1 MELQIWMGRAGA
13 GKSRRVLETMQ
24 ERRQRPQILLVPEHA
39 SHEAELD
46 LCRALGPTASRDAEV
61 LSFRNLATRVL
72 AQTGGLADVTLDA
85 GGKLLTMRRALQEV
99 SSRLTV
105 FARPSQRPAFLRQ
118 LVALADELYAYQV
131 TPEMLL
137 AQVAD
142 MEGAAGDKL
151 RSAAL
156 IYGAY
161 DAHLRGEGFDARSR
175 VQKLCDALPESDYL
189 MGKDVYVDGFSYFN
203 RVEEDIL
210 ETALRQGNCLTVTL
224 LGDES
229 DPQLFQNALRQR
241 DRLKRMAALVHAR
254 CEVETLVSK
263 NDGPLGYLERCFFDG
278 EEPWQGEEP
287 PIRLYQ
293 AETAFSEAEYVSAC
307 VRRLARQGCRW
318 RDIGVAAR
326 NMEVYGPLL
335 EAVFRRDGI
344 PAYISRR
351 SDILEKPVLTMVL
364 SAVDAVTGGFEY
376 EDVFRC
382 LKTGMA
388 GISAAEC
395 DMLENYVIR
404 WQIRGG
410 MWLKEAD
417 WTADPDGY
425 GQEMS
430 EEEFMSR
437 AGRFVH

>member
-189 MGKDVYVDGFSYFN
+189 MGKDVYIDGFSYFN

-241 DRLKRMAALVHAR
+241 NRLKRMAALVHAR

-278 EEPWQGEEP
+278 EEPWQGGGAAHP
-287 PIRLYQ
+287 
-293 AETAFSEAEYVSAC
+293 AVSGGDSVLRGGIC
-307 VRRLARQGCRW
+307 VRLCAAAGPAGLPLAGHRCGGAEHGGIRAAFGGGVPQGRHPRLHQPAQRHLGKAGA
-318 RDIGVAAR
+318 DHG
-326 NMEVYGPLL
+326 
-335 EAVFRRDGI
+335 AVGGGRR
-344 PAYISRR
+344 YRR
-351 SDILEKPVLTMVL
+351 I
-364 SAVDAVTGGFEY
+364 
-376 EDVFRC
+376 
-382 LKTGMA
+382 
-388 GISAAEC
+388 
-395 DMLENYVIR
+395 
-404 WQIRGG
+404 
-410 MWLKEAD
+410 
-417 WTADPDGY
+417 
-425 GQEMS
+425 
-430 EEEFMSR
+430 
-437 AGRFVH
+437 